1 MSPFLVL
8 FLLCGVALGLKDE
21 DTLEKNESAVP
32 KTFRGKKEG
41 GEYEELSHSILHGL
55 PDTTTNNN
63 PFLRISSNN
72 AFKVAS
78 EHTIT
83 KVSNSTLVYL
93 SGKVSRELIP
103 GIYII
108 VVLIGV
114 PANALVLWML
124 FHQVTSVCTTVLYA
138 SLATS
143 DLLYCLMLPF
153 KIAYH
158 LNGNNW
164 IFGETMCRAMT
175 IFLYFNMYC
184 SILLLM
190 CFSINRYVAI
200 VHPFIYRSL
209 PKGTYTVLVCLLVC
223 AIVLVYMIPFF
234 ITRQTYHIKELK
246 NIITCHDVY
255 DISHNAFQ
263 FYYFISM
270 VVFGFLI
277 PFSVVAFCYFS
288 IIRALTTNEWK
299 RFWYV
304 KITVLFFIIFA
315 LCFTPSNL
323 ILLIHQVRYHHT
335 HNDDMYGIYLMALCL
350 TSLNSCLDP
359 FLYFLIYKKV
369 NTSKNYNTIL
379 KVNTET
385 QAKLLPS

>member
-8 FLLCGVALGLKDE
+8 LLLSGAALGLQD
-21 DTLEKNESAVP
+21 DDMLEKNESAVP
-32 KTFRGKKEG
+32 KTFRGKKDG
-41 GEYEELSHSILHGL
+41 GDYEQLSHSIIHGL
-55 PDTTTNNN
+55 PETTTNNHLL
-63 PFLRISSNN
+63 LRISSDN
-72 AFKVAS
+72 AFKVANKN
-78 EHTIT
+78 TI
-83 KVSNSTLVYL
+83 KVSNLTLGYL
-93 SGKVSRELIP
+93 SGKVSRALIP

-114 PANALVLWML
+114 PANAIVLWML

-153 KIAYH
+153 KIVYH
-158 LNGNNW
+158 LTGNNW
-164 IFGETMCRAMT
+164 IFGETMCRTMT

-190 CFSINRYVAI
+190 CFSISRYVAI

-209 PKGTYTVLVCLLVC
+209 PKGTYTVLLCLLVC
-223 AIVLVYMIPFF
+223 TIALVYMIPFF
-234 ITRQTYHIKELK
+234 ITRQTYHLKEL
-246 NIITCHDVY
+246 NITTCHDVY
-255 DISHNAFQ
+255 DVSGDAFQ

-288 IIRALTTNEWK
+288 IIRALTANEQK

-323 ILLIHQVRYHHT
+323 ILLIHQVRYHHS

-369 NTSKNYNTIL
+369 NASKNYNTIL
-379 KVNTET
+379 KINTET

>member
-8 FLLCGVALGLKDE
+8 LLVSGAALGLKDE
-21 DTLEKNESAVP
+21 DMLEKNVSAVP
-32 KTFRGKKEG
+32 KTFRGMKEG
-41 GEYEELSHSILHGL
+41 GDYEQLSHSVMHGL

-63 PFLRISSNN
+63 PLLRISSHN
-72 AFKVAS
+72 AFKVTNK
-78 EHTIT
+78 HTI
-83 KVSNSTLVYL
+83 KVSNSTLGYL
-93 SGKVSRELIP
+93 SGKVSRALIP
-103 GIYII
+103 AIYII

-114 PANALVLWML
+114 PCNVIVLWML

-164 IFGETMCRAMT
+164 IFGETMCRTMT

-209 PKGTYTVLVCLLVC
+209 PKGTYTVLLCLLVC
-223 AIVLVYMIPFF
+223 AIVLVYMIPFV
-234 ITRQTYHIKELK
+234 ISRQTYHLKEL

-255 DISHNAFQ
+255 DISGDAFQ

-270 VVFGFLI
+270 VVFGFLT

-288 IIRALTTNEWK
+288 IIRALTANEQK

-304 KITVLFFIIFA
+304 KITILFFIIFA

-323 ILLIHQVRYHHT
+323 VLLIHQVRYHHS
-335 HNDDMYGIYLMALCL
+335 HNDDFYGIYLMALCL

-359 FLYFLIYKKV
+359 LLYFLIYKKV
-369 NTSKNYNTIL
+369 NASKNYNTIM
-379 KVNTET
+379 KIKNET